1 MKVDY
6 MKKVEQWKQVKIT
19 DGTHIGI
26 INHIG
31 QRVPTFKNMERR
43 LIKELRSCR

>member
-1 MKVDY
+1 MKLNVKGW
-6 MKKVEQWKQVKIT
+6 KKEEQTVTIK
-19 DGTHIGI
+19 DRTHLNI

-43 LIKELRSCR
+43 LIKELRACR

>member
-6 MKKVEQWKQVKIT
+6 MKKAEQWKQVKIK
-19 DGTHIGI
+19 DRTHLGI
-26 INHIG
+26 INHVG

-43 LIKELRSCR
+43 LIKELQACR

>member
-1 MKVDY
+1 MKINV
-6 MKKVEQWKQVKIT
+6 KGWKFEDQQVKIK
-19 DGTHIGI
+19 DRIHLNI

-43 LIKELRSCR
+43 LIKELQACR